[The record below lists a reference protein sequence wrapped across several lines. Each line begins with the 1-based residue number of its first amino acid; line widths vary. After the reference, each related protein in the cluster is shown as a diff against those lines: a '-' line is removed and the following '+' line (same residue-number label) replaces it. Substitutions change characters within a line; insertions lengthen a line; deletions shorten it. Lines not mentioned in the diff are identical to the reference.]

1 MTALELFQSGRLQEA
16 IQALG
21 EEVRNVPLDTKRRTF
36 LFELLCFAGEFDR
49 AEKHLDILADSGQGA
64 RLGSLLYRSAIH
76 AERTR
81 QKMFLDHSYPP
92 AKINGS
98 LVGARNGE
106 PFSEFCDVDERMGG
120 SLEVF
125 VAGSY
130 TWISLE
136 QIASLEIPKPKR
148 LRDLLWTPA
157 TVTTL
162 PAFRSLELG
171 DVLLPA
177 LYPLSW
183 KHHDDA
189 VRLGRSTVWE
199 EGGEH
204 QPAFVPFGQ
213 KVFVVNG
220 QEVPMLELG
229 RIELTAQRGEERVA
243 SA

>member
-1 MTALELFQSGRLQEA
+1 MEFFQSGRLQEA

-21 EEVRNVPLDTKRRTF
+21 EEVRNAPLDTKRRTF
-36 LFELLCFAGEFDR
+36 LFELLCFAGEYDR
-49 AEKHLDILADSGQGA
+49 AEKHLDILADSSQGA
-64 RLGSLLYRSAIH
+64 SLGSLLYRSAIH
-76 AERTR
+76 AEKTR
-81 QKMFLDHSYPP
+81 QQMFLDHSYPL
-92 AKINGS
+92 ATEINGIS
-98 LVGARNGE
+98 GIWNGK
-106 PFSEFCDVDERMGG
+106 PVKSFHDADERMGA

-130 TWISLE
+130 TWIALE
-136 QIASLEIPKPKR
+136 QIASIEVPKPKR

-157 TVTTL
+157 MVTTS

-171 DVLLPA
+171 EVLLPV

-183 KHHDDA
+183 KHNDDL

-199 EGGEH
+199 EGRERE
-204 QPAFVPFGQ
+204 PAFVPFGQ
-213 KVFVVNG
+213 KMFLIDG

-229 RIELTAQRGEERVA
+229 KVEVMAERGEDRVA

>member
-1 MTALELFQSGRLQEA
+1 MELFQSGRLQEA

-21 EEVRNVPLDTKRRTF
+21 EEVRNVPLDTRRRTF

-49 AEKHLDILADSGQGA
+49 AEKHLDILGDSGQAA

-76 AERTR
+76 AEKTR
-81 QKMFLDHSYPP
+81 QKMFSDHSYPL
-92 AKINGS
+92 AKVNGS
-98 LVGARNGE
+98 LAGTWNGE
-106 PFSEFCDVDERMGG
+106 PFAEFRDADERMGG

-130 TWISLE
+130 TWISLQ

-157 TVTTL
+157 IVTTL

-171 DVLLPA
+171 EVLLPV
-177 LYPLSW
+177 LYPLTW
-183 KHHDDA
+183 NHQDDA

-199 EGGEH
+199 DGGE
-204 QPAFVPFGQ
+204 QGPAFIPFGQ
-213 KVFVVNG
+213 KVFVING
-220 QEVPMLELG
+220 QEIPMLEIG
-229 RIELTAQRGEERVA
+229 KIELTAQRGEERVA

>member
-1 MTALELFQSGRLQEA
+1 MELFQSGKLQEA

-21 EEVRNVPLDTKRRTF
+21 EEVRNVPLDIKRRTF

-49 AEKHLDILADSGQGA
+49 AEKHLDILADSGHTA

-76 AERTR
+76 AEKTR
-81 QKMFLDHSYPP
+81 QKMFLDHSYPL
-92 AKINGS
+92 AKVNGS
-98 LVGARNGE
+98 LAGAWNGE
-106 PFSEFCDVDERMGG
+106 PFAEFRDADERMGG

-125 VAGSY
+125 IAGSY

-157 TVTTL
+157 IVTTL

-171 DVLLPA
+171 EVLLPV

-183 KHHDDA
+183 KHADDA

-199 EGGEH
+199 EGAEQG
-204 QPAFVPFGQ
+204 PTFIPFGQ
-213 KVFVVNG
+213 KLFVVNG
-220 QEVPMLELG
+220 QEIPMLELG
-229 RIELTAQRGEERVA
+229 RIQLTAQRGEERVA